1 MEMKEAEALC
11 CAQDSEVL
19 IISAQ
24 LLEENREAYA
34 ELAK

>member
-1 MEMKEAEALC
+1 MEMKEAEVLC
-11 CAQDSEVL
+11 CAQDAEVL
-19 IISAQ
+19 AISAQ